1 MKRKQGALSAETREK
16 VLAAIAQKAAEG
28 SIAAAKLY
36 LDEYRAQ
43 NGTPA
48 EANPLLLSLY
58 ELERKNRA

>member
-1 MKRKQGALSAETREK
+1 MRRGRSALSAETREK
-16 VLAAIAQKAAEG
+16 ILAAIAQKAAEG

-43 NGTPA
+43 NGTQA
-48 EANPLLLSLY
+48 EENPLLLSLY